1 MKKILSKAQTDYQN
15 AKQTFERCSRIM
27 EIEVEKARMLRNE
40 VTQAEMEK
48 LVVETGF
55 HAAYSDLLDA
65 ENELIKWSHSTIK
78 HEKIY
83 KENRQHFDNLF
94 EQIPSNPQAR
104 QTVLDL
110 AMRIR

>member
-1 MKKILSKAQTDYQN
+1 MKPLLSKAQTDYQN
-15 AKQTFERCSRIM
+15 AKQNFERCSRIM
-27 EIEVEKARMLRNE
+27 EIEVEKIRLLRE
-40 VTQAEMEK
+40 VTQADMEK

-65 ENELIKWSHSTIK
+65 ENELIKWSHTTIK

-94 EQIPSNPQAR
+94 DQIPKDPQAR
-104 QTVLDL
+104 QTVLEL